1 MVYGVCVAKWVSVAL
16 RVSSP
21 YIPGG
26 ALHGHDYKVRVCVE
40 GGLGGDNKVVDHL
53 ELLAQLEKCLRSINY
68 RYLNEVLGT
77 QNPTAE
83 LLAKKIADCLS
94 GYAATRNTRIALVE
108 VCTASELCSY
118 YRAVVDNVDAPH
130 YK

>member
-21 YIPGG
+21 YIPGE

-40 GGLGGDNKVVDHL
+40 GELGEDNKVVDHL
-53 ELLAQLEKCLRSINY
+53 EFLAQLDDCLRRINY
-68 RYLNEVLGT
+68 KYLNEVLDT
-77 QNPTAE
+77 RSPTAE
-83 LLAKKIADCLS
+83 LLAKKIAECLS
-94 GYAATRNTRIALVE
+94 SYAIARNTRITLVE

-118 YRAVVDNVDAPH
+118 YRVGDTGT
-130 YK
+130 